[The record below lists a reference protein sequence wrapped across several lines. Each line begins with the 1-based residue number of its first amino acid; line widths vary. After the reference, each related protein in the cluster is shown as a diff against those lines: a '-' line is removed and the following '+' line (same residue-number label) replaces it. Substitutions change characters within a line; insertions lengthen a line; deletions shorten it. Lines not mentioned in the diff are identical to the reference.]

1 MILDVSFRFVPFKS
15 PGAHHQR
22 PVPRL
27 GVHKP
32 PLTSAIEAERS
43 VRNRILARMAE
54 RPHWGSKSLF
64 CFAELFPHLSQYT
77 LYLLKGHVFKC
88 LQFCRSH
95 VVSESIKSPNPDH
108 LISRHS
114 FCKWLESLWC
124 LVAQNS
130 CLTSLALPAQIRQIK
145 IFNQHQALRH

>member
-1 MILDVSFRFVPFKS
+1 MIVDVSFRFVPLKS

-22 PVPRL
+22 PVPGL

-64 CFAELFPHLSQYT
+64 CFAEQFPHLSQYT

-88 LQFCRSH
+88 LQFCRYH

-108 LISRHS
+108 LISRYS

-130 CLTSLALPAQIRQIK
+130 FLTSLALPAQIRQIK
-145 IFNQHQALRH
+145 IFNQHQALQ